1 MSISDPIAD
10 MFTRIRNAFLAKHK
24 KVIMP
29 YSNMKTDIAKILEIE
44 GFVNKFEVNSK
55 ELTKKELVINLK
67 YDESGNSIIEEI
79 NRISKPGKRIY
90 VQKSQIP
97 KVMNGFGISII
108 STPKGILSG
117 RAARLANVGGELLGE
132 VF

>member
-1 MSISDPIAD
+1 MAISDPIAD
-10 MFTRIRNAFLAKHK
+10 MFTRIRNAFLSKHK

-29 YSNMKTDIAKILEIE
+29 HSSVKSEIAKILEME

-55 ELTKKELVINLK
+55 DLTKKELVINLK
-67 YDESGNSIIEEI
+67 YDESGDSIIEEI
-79 NRISKPGKRIY
+79 NRISKLGKRIY
-90 VQKSQIP
+90 VKKSEIP
-97 KVMNGFGISII
+97 KVMNGYGISII